1 MANLIEFNGKIA
13 CVTEH
18 CKDLGISPNTLWT
31 RKHRTGES
39 DLECLKYYQENGVK
53 SVIRARPK
61 HRHSYKI
68 KDKRLYSKWYSTK
81 EKCENPKHTAY
92 PRYGAKG
99 IKVCERWQ
107 NYENFENDLLESFL
121 KHIEEYGI
129 KNTTLDRYP
138 DKEGNYEPNNVRWA
152 TMKEQQNNKTNNRM
166 ITKELNVTQFAEK
179 YNIPYSVV
187 LARLNAG
194 WSIERIINTPI
205 KKSKYYLPCGVS
217 LRHHCLKN
225 NYVYTAII
233 NYIKQYN
240 LTPDKALAKYLKEIK
255 NE

>member
-18 CKDLGISPNTLWT
+18 CKDLGINPNTLWT

-39 DLECLKYYQENGVK
+39 DLECLKYYQENGVNP
-53 SVIRARPK
+53 VIK
-61 HRHSYKI
+61 HRHKHRCKI
-68 KDKRLYSKWYSTK
+68 KDMRLYNKWWSTK
-81 EKCENPKHTAY
+81 EKCENPKHIAY

-107 NYENFENDLLESFL
+107 NYKNFENDLLESFL

-129 KNTTLDRYP
+129 KDTTLDRFP
-138 DKEGNYEPNNVRWA
+138 NKMGDYEPNNVRWA

-166 ITKELNVTQFAEK
+166 ITKDLNTSQFAEK
-179 YNIPYSVV
+179 YNIPYNVV

-194 WSIERIINTPI
+194 WSIDEIINTPI
-205 KKSKYYLPCGVS
+205 EKSKKYYLPCGIS

-225 NYVYTAII
+225 NYVYTTII
-233 NYIKQYN
+233 KYIKQYN
-240 LTPDKALAKYLKEIK
+240 LTPDQALAKYLEKRNK
-255 NE
+255 K